1 MNGSV
6 TALRIDAVDVFART
20 LYLRTKQVPSPT
32 FDDAAVA
39 VRQMHISLRH
49 LRTEAANPKS
59 LLNRPE
65 SSSYAVYAAELEPI
79 VDHCEFALRQL
90 ETVLD
95 RFDAAGNKDALNSR
109 IASITAKIAQKE
121 MDVAFFLDT
130 VHERPK
136 SNTASPDHDMFAE
149 MKHEIDSMAS
159 KVFSRHSGVL
169 PSHSDALW
177 REFRSGL
184 ERRGFSAE
192 QIDVHKT
199 SAKSYI
205 QRLGSSWNRNCGDMP
220 TYQSVAE
227 FEANTA
233 PQVLNSSQPPVVPP
247 KVPILPPKDNTQ
259 SIRNEKPLPNRKTD
273 RRHSADNPSPTIL
286 PIQYSFD
293 APAVNMDNKKDGDD
307 LSMALVSTKELLA
320 LDSLNQGMHSMTLHT
335 EPHSQPGNSSSDPSR
350 SPDSQTMAG
359 SPRYQSSTP
368 ADAGSHAYPGTNPSR
383 PLRLAP
389 DRYGRDIPPDAE
401 WTKVRRALVSLEVLD
416 RAGVRYEARPE
427 YAAILGRLSRH
438 EIARFARQSVECRAA
453 RAARAALPPLPP
465 RRADCE
471 TQSRPGTKTH
481 HSDDDEI
488 FDSSDS
494 TDYEDDSYHG
504 KDDRNYPTIV
514 SAPSKTNKT
523 SPSTTVK
530 PKPILKNKNKH
541 RVHFDPEPHEVEHP
555 SSAPSTYNN
564 DRRRD
569 YYHGEGSSSSRRYR
583 DHHDRDYYDRPHR
596 SHRERRDKRKKSWGE
611 TLGAVGIGSAALL
624 LGGVG
629 AF

>member
-6 TALRIDAVDVFART
+6 TALRIDAVDAFART

-32 FDDAAVA
+32 FDHAAVA
-39 VRQMHISLRH
+39 VHQMHISLRH

-59 LLNRPE
+59 LLNKPE
-65 SSSYAVYAAELEPI
+65 SSSCAVYAAELEPI

-95 RFDAAGNKDALNSR
+95 RFDAAGNKDALNPR
-109 IASITAKIAQKE
+109 ITSITAKIAQKE

-130 VHERPK
+130 VQQRPK
-136 SNTASPDHDMFAE
+136 RTPASPDHDMSAE
-149 MKHEIDSMAS
+149 MKREIDSLAS
-159 KVFSRHSGVL
+159 KVFSRHTGVL
-169 PSHSDALW
+169 PSHSDTLW
-177 REFRSGL
+177 HEFRLEL

-192 QIDVHKT
+192 QLDIHKT
-199 SAKSYI
+199 SAKAYI
-205 QRLGSSWNRNCGDMP
+205 QRLGSSWNRNCGAMP

-233 PQVLNSSQPPVVPP
+233 PQVLRTSQPPVVPP

-259 SIRNEKPLPNRKTD
+259 SLRNEKPMLSIKTD
-273 RRHSADNPSPTIL
+273 RRHSADNPSATVL
-286 PIQYSFD
+286 PPQYSFN
-293 APAVNMDNKKDGDD
+293 APAASMDNKKEGDD

-335 EPHSQPGNSSSDPSR
+335 EPHPQLGNSSSDPSR
-350 SPDSQTMAG
+350 SPDSQTVAG

-368 ADAGSHAYPGTNPSR
+368 ADTGSHAYPGINSSR

-389 DRYGRDIPPDAE
+389 DRYGRDISPDAE
-401 WTKVRRALVSLEVLD
+401 WTKVRRALISLEVLD
-416 RAGVRYEARPE
+416 RARVRYEARPE
-427 YAAILGRLSRH
+427 YVAILGRLSRH
-438 EIARFARQSVECRAA
+438 EIARFARQSAECRAA
-453 RAARAALPPLPP
+453 RSALPPLPP
-465 RRADCE
+465 RRADYE
-471 TQSRPGTKTH
+471 AQPRPGTKTY
-481 HSDDDEI
+481 HSDDDVF

-494 TDYEDDSYHG
+494 TDYEDDGFHG
-504 KDDRNYPTIV
+504 KEDRNYPTIV
-514 SAPSKTNKT
+514 SAPAKTNKT

-530 PKPILKNKNKH
+530 PKPILKNKNKN

-583 DHHDRDYYDRPHR
+583 DHHDRDYHDRPHR
-596 SHRERRDKRKKSWGE
+596 SHRDRRDKRKKSWGE

-629 AF
+629 GF

>member
-6 TALRIDAVDVFART
+6 TALRIDAVDAFART

-59 LLNRPE
+59 ALNKPE
-65 SSSYAVYAAELEPI
+65 SSSCAVYAAELEPI

-109 IASITAKIAQKE
+109 IASITARIAQKE

-130 VHERPK
+130 VHERSK

-169 PSHSDALW
+169 PSNSDALW
-177 REFRSGL
+177 REFRSEL

-192 QIDVHKT
+192 QIDAQKT
-199 SAKSYI
+199 SAKAYI
-205 QRLGSSWNRNCGDMP
+205 QQLGSSWNRKCGEMP

-233 PQVLNSSQPPVVPP
+233 PQVLHTSQPPVVPP
-247 KVPILPPKDNTQ
+247 KIPILPPKDNTQ
-259 SIRNEKPLPNRKTD
+259 SNRNAKPLPNTKTD
-273 RRHSADNPSPTIL
+273 RRHSADNPSPTVL

-293 APAVNMDNKKDGDD
+293 APAANMDKQKDGDD
-307 LSMALVSTKELLA
+307 LSMALVSTKELVA
-320 LDSLNQGMHSMTLHT
+320 LDSLNKGMHSMTLHT
-335 EPHSQPGNSSSDPSR
+335 GLHSQSGNPSSDPSR
-350 SPDSQTMAG
+350 SSDSQTIAG
-359 SPRYQSSTP
+359 SPRYHSSTP
-368 ADAGSHAYPGTNPSR
+368 ADAGSHAHTVTNPSR
-383 PLRLAP
+383 SLRLAP
-389 DRYGRDIPPDAE
+389 DRYGKEISPDAE
-401 WTKVRRALVSLEVLD
+401 WTKVRRALLSLEVLD

-427 YAAILGRLSRH
+427 YVAILGRLSRH
-438 EIARFARQSVECRAA
+438 QIAKFARQSVECRAA
-453 RAARAALPPLPP
+453 RAAVPPLPP
-465 RRADCE
+465 RRADYE
-471 TQSRPGTKTH
+471 TQPKRGNKTH
-481 HSDDDEI
+481 HSDDDEV

-494 TDYEDDSYHG
+494 TDYEDDSYYG

-530 PKPILKNKNKH
+530 PKPILKNKNRH

-596 SHRERRDKRKKSWGE
+596 SHRERRDRRKKSWGE